1 MTDVFGFIMTVC
13 FITCYIPQA
22 IKIVKTK
29 SVKDISPM
37 MYVIAALGNYFAIL
51 YGVGGEMKSW
61 LVIESAVCLVL
72 TCLVLGLW
80 YKYEKL

>member
-1 MTDVFGFIMTVC
+1 MNDVFGILMTVC
-13 FITCYIPQA
+13 FITCYIPQM

-37 MYVIAALGNYFAIL
+37 MYVIATLGNLFAIL
-51 YGVGGEMKSW
+51 YGVGGEIKPW
-61 LVIESAVCLVL
+61 LVIESFVCLIL